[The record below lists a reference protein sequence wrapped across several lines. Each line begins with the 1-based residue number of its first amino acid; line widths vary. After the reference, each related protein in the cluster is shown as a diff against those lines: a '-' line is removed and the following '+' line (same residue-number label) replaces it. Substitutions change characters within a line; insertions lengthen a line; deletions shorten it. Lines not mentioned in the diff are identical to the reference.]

1 MSKKSLAYINGNYV
15 EIEDTECTSVD
26 NGYTP
31 VDYGNVVE
39 EFIRQRYSVS
49 QELAIQ
55 RQKDAKP
62 EEYIDYYDYCEE
74 CKAEAKRLCKMEHD

>member
-1 MSKKSLAYINGNYV
+1 MALAYVNGEYV

-26 NGYTP
+26 NGYAP
-31 VDYGNVVE
+31 ADYGNVVE
-39 EFIRQRYSVS
+39 ELIRQRYSIS

-62 EEYIDYYDYCEE
+62 EEYIEYYNYCEK
-74 CKAEAKRLCKMEHD
+74 CKIEAKRLCNMELD